1 MKDTSIEAF
10 HRVKYYGT
18 DQRHRDIILKAMHE
32 LNEPATSEV
41 ISVHCKLDYHQVAR
55 RMPEL
60 ERLGLVRYNSQIRGR
75 TSSGSTAGKWSLTS
89 SQLMMDI

>member
-41 ISVHCKLDYHQVAR
+41 ISVRCKLDYHQVAR

-60 ERLGLVRYNSQIRGR
+60 EKMGKVVHTNIRVK
-75 TSSGSTAGKWSLTS
+75 TSSGSTARKWKLFDPQTTI
-89 SQLMMDI
+89 DF